1 MHCAKE
7 QRMKRLF
14 DSHSGNALI
23 IAADHGGIAGPLP
36 GIEQPGELTAACS
49 RNGVNAIL
57 TTRGF
62 FRAAVTE
69 WVSGM
74 ALILRITGG
83 FTTLGGKFEEQ
94 VISSVETA
102 LQYGAVCAAVTV
114 KFGHELESRFIAQA
128 SLLADS
134 CDRWNLPL
142 LIEALPQVGVVDVKE
157 YGRAVV
163 LAARAAAEIGADIV
177 KVRYPGDPE
186 LFTRCIAGCPVP
198 VVVLGGPKTANP
210 RELLSD
216 IHSALVA
223 GAKGVAV
230 GRNVWQRGNT
240 EKLLEALRLLVHE
253 GAGVEE
259 AAKGL
264 SEN

>member
-1 MHCAKE
+1 MHCGKA

-14 DSHSGNALI
+14 DSRSGNTLI

-36 GIEQPGELTAACS
+36 GIGRPGELAATC
-49 RNGVNAIL
+49 RRGGANAIL

-62 FRAAVTE
+62 FRAAVTQ
-69 WVSGM
+69 WSGSL

-102 LQYGAVCAAVTV
+102 LQYGAACAAVTV
-114 KFGHELESRFIAQA
+114 KFGHELESQFIAQA
-128 SLLADS
+128 SRLADS
-134 CDRWNLPL
+134 CDSWNLPL
-142 LIEALPQVGVVDVKE
+142 LIEALPQAEESDVKA
-157 YGRAVV
+157 YGEAVI
-163 LAARAAAEIGADIV
+163 LAARAAAEIGADMV

-186 LFTRCIAGCPVP
+186 LFARCIAGCPVP
-198 VVVLGGPKTANP
+198 VVMLGGPKTANP
-210 RELLSD
+210 RELLGD
-216 IHSALVA
+216 IHSALAA

-230 GRNVWQRGNT
+230 GRNVWQQGNT
-240 EKLLEALRLLVHE
+240 EKLLEAVRLLVHE

-264 SEN
+264 